1 MNPQIRQCQHPSS
14 ASHPIEMVTYFPIM
28 TWPPSLQWGQDLTGA
43 FLTVSGRD
51 RFDGCGDKDIMLPQ
65 AFGGL
70 DWV

>member
-1 MNPQIRQCQHPSS
+1 
-14 ASHPIEMVTYFPIM
+14 M